1 MRYDRLLLLPYLNM
15 CKNSAFGRCIF
26 VPMVLYLGSSQ
37 VKKEIA
43 HGIKRF
49 LFVRTE
55 CSNWKRRNVLTL
67 GPLEYLVV
75 GFEGNRF
82 TGQILAELR
91 AAREKGIIRVV
102 DLFVMKKDEQGN
114 VTALELSDLSGE
126 EAAELGPLA
135 GDLMG
140 LFAPEDIEQVAA
152 GIPNNSAAGLLLFE
166 HTWAIGLKEAIKNA
180 GGIAVTGGFVAPDVL
195 QELEQDLE
203 AAKQS
208 AGQKNAAVKAAE

>member
-1 MRYDRLLLLPYLNM
+1 M
-15 CKNSAFGRCIF
+15 
-26 VPMVLYLGSSQ
+26 
-37 VKKEIA
+37 
-43 HGIKRF
+43 
-49 LFVRTE
+49 
-55 CSNWKRRNVLTL
+55 TL

-102 DLFVMKKDEQGN
+102 DLFVIKKDDQGN

-126 EAAELGPLA
+126 EATELGPLA

-140 LFAPEDIEQVAA
+140 LLAPEDTEQVAA
-152 GIPNNSAAGLLLFE
+152 NLPNNSTAGLLLFE

-180 GGIAVTGGFVAPDVL
+180 GGVAVAGGFVAPDVL
-195 QELEQDLE
+195 QELEKDLE
-203 AAKQS
+203 AAQQGAEQEKS
-208 AGQKNAAVKAAE
+208 AAKATE

>member
-1 MRYDRLLLLPYLNM
+1 M
-15 CKNSAFGRCIF
+15 
-26 VPMVLYLGSSQ
+26 
-37 VKKEIA
+37 
-43 HGIKRF
+43 
-49 LFVRTE
+49 
-55 CSNWKRRNVLTL
+55 TL

-91 AAREKGIIRVV
+91 AAREKGIIRVI
-102 DLFVMKKDEQGN
+102 DLFVIKKDEQGN
-114 VTALELSDLSGE
+114 VTALELSDLSAE
-126 EAAELGPLA
+126 EATELGPLA

-140 LFAPEDIEQVAA
+140 LFAQEDIDQVAA
-152 GIPNNSAAGLLLFE
+152 DIPNNSAAGLLLFE

-195 QELEQDLE
+195 QELEKDLE

-208 AGQKNAAVKAAE
+208 T

>member
-1 MRYDRLLLLPYLNM
+1 M
-15 CKNSAFGRCIF
+15 
-26 VPMVLYLGSSQ
+26 
-37 VKKEIA
+37 KKEIA

-102 DLFVMKKDEQGN
+102 DLFAIKKDEQCN
-114 VTALELSDLSGE
+114 VTVLELSDLSGE

-135 GDLMG
+135 GDIIG

-152 GIPNNSAAGLLLFE
+152 DLPNKSAAGLPLFE

-180 GGIAVTGGFVAPDVL
+180 GGVAVAGRFMAPDVL
-195 QELEQDLE
+195 QALEADLE
-203 AAKQS
+203 AVKQR
-208 AGQKNAAVKAAE
+208 A